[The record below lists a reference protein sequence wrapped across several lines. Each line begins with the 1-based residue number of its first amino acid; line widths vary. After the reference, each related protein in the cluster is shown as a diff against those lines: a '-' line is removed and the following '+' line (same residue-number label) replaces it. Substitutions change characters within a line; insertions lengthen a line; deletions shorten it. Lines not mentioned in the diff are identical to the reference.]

1 MVTNQGDSARQADE
15 QRYRQLFEHM
25 PICIFVADLT
35 VTAPSR
41 EASAKPAEVRE
52 PTGEIHPLDR
62 SKPAGQVAG
71 AIVVAVVSGGLGLWL
86 VRQRG

>member
-1 MVTNQGDSARQADE
+1 MATFAIPEKTASGSYTVRAATDQGEAT
-15 QRYRQLFEHM
+15 
-25 PICIFVADLT
+25 VADLT